1 MKGKY
6 KYNLKVTKFSLFFHI
21 FNISNSFELR

>member
-6 KYNLKVTKFSLFFHI
+6 KYNLKVTKFSLFFSI
-21 FNISNSFELR
+21 FNIFNSFMK